1 MKKLLYITHGSND
14 FTDDMLFMGLE
25 SLLDEYDV
33 YFAISGCE
41 FGYPKTIEERAK
53 YIFYSWKDDWIKV
66 AKKLK
71 NIDDYPNVEIDIVI
85 IGQAWIQNQV
95 KYFEIKK
102 QYSSFCK
109 VLQVF
114 AIDDS
119 NPPINIATNPDHIFY
134 TNNIILWETGLY
146 MPFLSPKALVEREND
161 KDIKYFINCQLGL
174 THPCRKFTVQKF
186 YDELQKYGKLDQ
198 SKVQYWGRENF
209 SNCEKTPVDEYWDT
223 LESSKAIVHER
234 GAGTDA
240 FRFWEAVA
248 TGNYVLCSQRNYYQ
262 YNNMP
267 IPPNVIF
274 WRDTSNLRNIFD
286 KIEKTT
292 FDEILKLR
300 KKSKD
305 FLKKYHTP
313 EARIRR
319 ILEKQDESRVYSSLV
334 F

>member
-1 MKKLLYITHGSND
+1 MKKLLYITQGSND

-134 TNNIILWETGLY
+134 TNNSNEQMRINNSGNISIGNT
-146 MPFLSPKALVEREND
+146 S
-161 KDIKYFINCQLGL
+161 DIYKLNVNELF
-174 THPCRKFTVQKF
+174 FQKF
-186 YDELQKYGKLDQ
+186 DYL
-198 SKVQYWGRENF
+198 
-209 SNCEKTPVDEYWDT
+209 
-223 LESSKAIVHER
+223 
-234 GAGTDA
+234 
-240 FRFWEAVA
+240 
-248 TGNYVLCSQRNYYQ
+248 
-262 YNNMP
+262 
-267 IPPNVIF
+267 
-274 WRDTSNLRNIFD
+274 
-286 KIEKTT
+286 
-292 FDEILKLR
+292 
-300 KKSKD
+300 
-305 FLKKYHTP
+305 
-313 EARIRR
+313 
-319 ILEKQDESRVYSSLV
+319 
-334 F
+334 

>member
-25 SLLDEYDV
+25 SILDEYDV

-71 NIDDYPNVEIDIVI
+71 NIDDYPNVKIDIVI
-85 IGQAWIQNQV
+85 IGQAWVQNQV
-95 KYFEIKK
+95 KYFELQKHC
-102 QYSSFCK
+102 SSSCK
-109 VLQVF
+109 ILQIF
-114 AIDDS
+114 AVDES
-119 NPPINIATNPDHIFY
+119 NPRIDIYTNPHHTFY
-134 TNNIILWETGLY
+134 TNKILLWETGLY
-146 MPFLSPKALVEREND
+146 MPFLSPKALVERENN
-161 KDIKYFINCQLGL
+161 KEIKYFINCQLGL
-174 THPCRKFTVQKF
+174 THPCRKFTVEKF
-186 YDELQKYGKLDQ
+186 YNELENYGKLNE
-198 SKVQYWGRENF
+198 SKLQYWGIENF
-209 SNCEKTPVDEYWDT
+209 GNCEKTPVDEYWDT
-223 LESSKAIVHER
+223 LESSRAIVHDR

-248 TGNYVLCSQRNYYQ
+248 TGNYVLCSQRNFYQ

-274 WRDTSNLRNIFD
+274 WRDSVNLRNIFK
-286 KIEKTT
+286 KIENTK
-292 FDEILKLR
+292 FEEILELR
-300 KKSKD
+300 KTSKE

-313 EARIRR
+313 EARLRR
-319 ILEKQDESRVYSSLV
+319 ILEKAK
-334 F
+334 